1 MFRTAGDVCYT
12 ATHRDGT
19 GTVEFFRSD
28 DMYRAVDK
36 LNDSRFR
43 SHTGEEAVIRVT
55 VDRRCVSAFGA
66 VADARV
72 VDRSNK
78 SFD

>member
-1 MFRTAGDVCYT
+1 
-12 ATHRDGT
+12 
-19 GTVEFFRSD
+19 
-28 DMYRAVDK
+28 MYRAVDK